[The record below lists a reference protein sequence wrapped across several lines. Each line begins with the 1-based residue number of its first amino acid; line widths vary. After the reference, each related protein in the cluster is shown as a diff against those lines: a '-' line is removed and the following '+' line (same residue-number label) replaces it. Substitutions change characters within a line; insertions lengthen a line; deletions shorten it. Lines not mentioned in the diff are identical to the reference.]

1 MALVW
6 GAVCSDCQIFA
17 VENCPHCMKDFC
29 EKHASRHDC
38 DRLRARDYSVAG

>member
-1 MALVW
+1 
-6 GAVCSDCQIFA
+6 
-17 VENCPHCMKDFC
+17 MKDFC